1 MVTKLMQFQLDLTKL
16 TLEYFIF
23 LSRLNRVPNNQNL
36 SSLLFYNNKN
46 VLTLI
51 INVSPTFQPD

>member
-46 VLTLI
+46 ALTLI